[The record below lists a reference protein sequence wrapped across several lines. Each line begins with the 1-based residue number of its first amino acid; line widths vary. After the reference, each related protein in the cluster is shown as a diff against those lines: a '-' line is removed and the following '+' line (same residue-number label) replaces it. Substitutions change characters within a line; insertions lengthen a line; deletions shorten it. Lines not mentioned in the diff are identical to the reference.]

1 MSFFGNR
8 PRVRRK
14 RLAKETA
21 SLALSCKIPE
31 AQPGDP
37 TMSDDKTTH
46 FGYKQV
52 PVEEKAGHVREV
64 FDSVA
69 SRYDIM
75 NDLMSLG
82 IHRLWK
88 RQTVE
93 LAGVHR
99 GQRVLDLAAG
109 TGDLSE
115 RFSGIVGRDGEV
127 VVTDINVAMLAR
139 GRDRLVDAGVAGNV
153 FFAQVNA
160 EVLPFPTNHFDCVTI
175 GFGLRN
181 VTHKQRALEEMFRV
195 LRPGG
200 RALVLE
206 FSHPE
211 SFPVRKAY
219 DLYSFSILPA
229 LGRLIA
235 GDADS
240 YRYLAESIRMHPDQE
255 TLRMMMEQA
264 GFERCDFF
272 NVSAGI
278 VAIHRGYKL

>member
-1 MSFFGNR
+1 
-8 PRVRRK
+8 
-14 RLAKETA
+14 
-21 SLALSCKIPE
+21 
-31 AQPGDP
+31 
-37 TMSDDKTTH
+37 MSDDKTTH

-52 PVEEKAGHVREV
+52 PVEEKASHVRDV

-69 SRYDIM
+69 SRYDLM

-82 IHRLWK
+82 VHRLWK
-88 RQTVE
+88 RRTVE
-93 LAGVHR
+93 LAGVRR

-115 RFSGIVGRDGEV
+115 RFAGIVGREGEV
-127 VVTDINVAMLAR
+127 VVTDINAAMLAR
-139 GRDRLVDAGVAGNV
+139 GRDRLVDAGVAGNIDY
-153 FFAQVNA
+153 AQVNA
-160 EVLPFPTNHFDCVTI
+160 EALPFPANHFDCTTI

-181 VTHKQRALEEMFRV
+181 VTHKERALEEMFRV

-211 SFPVRKAY
+211 SLPVRKAY
-219 DLYSFSILPA
+219 DLYSFSVLPV

-255 TLRMMMEQA
+255 TLRAMMEQA

-272 NVSAGI
+272 NFSGGI